1 MYSLT
6 AKETPRTY
14 KNNGIHAQQVACYTL
29 TNELKGHDNLRY
41 DKGADILDYQVK
53 SAKASLHDPNLEK
66 ASKFIY
72 VSKDFKT
79 LYIMNRAEYQ
89 DFINNFSYKSKESQK
104 NGGGEKLRLLDE
116 SKRMLQWLNE
126 RV

>member
-1 MYSLT
+1 MYSLI

-41 DKGADILDYQVK
+41 DKGTDILDYQVK

-104 NGGGEKLRLLDE
+104 NGSGEKLRLLDE